1 MAQSAKS
8 LDHKPQSQFV
18 MPVIWGAAAGCF
30 TLSPA
35 ITSAK
40 EVNPEYRLV
49 GERVLKTVKRFS
61 QAAPAVVSDDPL
73 PAWANQVKTGGKMEK
88 AIFALK
94 DITYIFCGVA
104 EGAGENG
111 VLSLPVQ
118 ENTKVR
124 DLLNAETLSA
134 EKNFTL
140 SSETGSGEN
149 HQG

>member
-8 LDHKPQSQFV
+8 LDHNQSQFV
-18 MPVIWGAAAGCF
+18 MPVIWGARGVFYFIASNY
-30 TLSPA
+30 LS
-35 ITSAK
+35 K

-61 QAAPAVVSDDPL
+61 EAAPAVVSDDPL

-94 DITYIFCGVA
+94 GITYIFCGVA

-111 VLSLPVQ
+111 GLSFPVQ
-118 ENTKVR
+118 ENTEIR

-140 SSETGSGEN
+140 SLKPG
-149 HQG
+149 QAKIIRVK